1 MTYKLLSFSLLIVVL
16 FCTSCKKLLT
26 FNVDYTTYVSIP
38 PQTIINSPFSFFSP
52 EVETNSSAKF
62 ESEGTNTEN
71 VKTIY
76 LTQLK
81 LSISSP
87 QDANFDF
94 ISEIQ
99 IFIKAPDLEEKLIA
113 EKKSIPKEQLT
124 TLYCEV
130 KGVELKEYISKE
142 YFELRIRTVSD
153 QPSTQEITIKADQ
166 IYSVEAKLK

>member
-1 MTYKLLSFSLLIVVL
+1 MRKIFSFILLGLVLL
-16 FCTSCKKLLT
+16 CGSCKKLRT
-26 FNVDYTTYVSIP
+26 FNLDYTTYVSIP

-62 ESEGTNTEN
+62 ESEGTNTQN
-71 VKTIY
+71 VKTIF

-81 LSISSP
+81 MSISSP
-87 QDANFDF
+87 QNANFDF

-99 IFIKAPDLEEKLIA
+99 IFIDAPGLDEKLIA
-113 EKKSIPKEQLT
+113 EKKNIPKEQLNSF
-124 TLYCEV
+124 YCEV

-142 YFELRIRTVSD
+142 YYELRVLTISD

-166 IYSVEAKLK
+166 VYTVEAKLL

>member
-1 MTYKLLSFSLLIVVL
+1 MLSL
-16 FCTSCKKLLT
+16 FLFFTSCKKLLT
-26 FNVDYTTYVSIP
+26 FNMDYTTYVSIP
-38 PQTIINSPFSFFSP
+38 PQTILNSPFSFLTP

-62 ESEGTNTEN
+62 ESEGTDTKN

-81 LSISSP
+81 LSINSP

-99 IFIKAPDLEEKLIA
+99 IFIKAPGLDEKLIA
-113 EKKSIPKEQLT
+113 EKKSIPKEQLK

-130 KGVELKEYISKE
+130 QGVELKEYISEE
-142 YFELRIRTVSD
+142 YFELRVRTVSD

-166 IYSVEAKLK
+166 VYSVEAKLL